1 MISRAVVLALA
12 ATLTPAIAA
21 AQAAPTA
28 QVLGV
33 PVYPGAAYD
42 AGNSAG
48 MSQEREK
55 YYVFTTTD
63 ELPQVVAFYERA
75 TQKRGTAM
83 GEGDA
88 AGVLIVI
95 EGRAPFPRHGVMIER
110 SRPGMYPPTVRTVI
124 TVRREL
130 PDDAEPELD

>member
-1 MISRAVVLALA
+1 MLRRTSLCLLA
-12 ATLTPAIAA
+12 AALVPAIAA
-21 AQAAPTA
+21 AQAAPSA

-33 PVYPGAAYD
+33 PVYPGATYD
-42 AGNSAG
+42 ARNSAG

-55 YYVFTTTD
+55 YYIFTTAD
-63 ELPQVVAFYERA
+63 DLAQVVAFYERA

-83 GEGDA
+83 GEGA
-88 AGVLIVI
+88 VLIAI

-110 SRPGMYPPTVRTVI
+110 SRPGMYPPAVRTVI

-130 PDDAEPELD
+130 PEEEGEPERS